1 MQNIDWE
8 SFPEATHYT
17 EKRVGAYAAY
27 WKVVDDIAEQSWI
40 IEDDVNPPDIVH
52 YKSPS
57 SWRYDGESFVVERPK
72 QGQKDAFFIAP
83 GFYLPSVGTVCEI
96 DVGKKIAWLEWRKCE
111 VVAHRGL
118 SAIAICENNELFM
131 KGPSG
136 FRPLKT
142 QEEIA
147 KEKTIE
153 EIENIVNSVLSV
165 VMDDEAKE
173 LATEIYNRGYR
184 KVEEEK

>member
-1 MQNIDWE
+1 
-8 SFPEATHYT
+8 
-17 EKRVGAYAAY
+17 
-27 WKVVDDIAEQSWI
+27 
-40 IEDDVNPPDIVH
+40 
-52 YKSPS
+52 
-57 SWRYDGESFVVERPK
+57 
-72 QGQKDAFFIAP
+72 
-83 GFYLPSVGTVCEI
+83 
-96 DVGKKIAWLEWRKCE
+96 
-111 VVAHRGL
+111 
-118 SAIAICENNELFM
+118 M